1 VVSNYVRALAGD
13 MLRCPMDQIPSD
25 LLAHLERLEELVGFA
40 DGKLQSR
47 QVVALAIWFWQEMA

>member
-1 VVSNYVRALAGD
+1 

-47 QVVALAIWFWQEMA
+47 EVVALAIWFWQEMA